1 MRMYT
6 EAPLHAKV
14 YIMRKNQA
22 VSDTKGSVITGSSN
36 FSAAG
41 LMNNL
46 EFNVE
51 LRDDDDVDFAEK
63 KFEEL
68 WEKSVDIMDTY
79 LDAVEQKTWLKDDI
93 TPYQIYLKTL
103 YEFFKEEINA
113 DKDKLAK
120 KHSQEKNRKV
130 WF

>member
-6 EAPLHAKV
+6 EAPMHAKV
-14 YIMRKNQA
+14 YIMRKDPNKA
-22 VSDTKGSVITGSSN
+22 DTKGAVITGSSN

-51 LRDDDDVDFAEK
+51 LRDDDDVEFAEE

-68 WEKSVDIMDTY
+68 WDKGVDIRD
-79 LDAVEQKTWLKDDI
+79 
-93 TPYQIYLKTL
+93 
-103 YEFFKEEINA
+103 N
-113 DKDKLAK
+113 
-120 KHSQEKNRKV
+120 
-130 WF
+130 